1 MLFSCIKLIQTFQND
16 LGGSSTQS
24 SLFIQN
30 SISVDYPLYCNPYCT
45 NILSQFSILAMIYF
59 IMGSESLSP
68 TFLVTMSSNCRPPS
82 HHSILCILQFSPF
95 HTKCNLL
102 EMCLVLLISLPFLA
116 IKTANLLSN
125 IIRGAYYRTISGS
138 LFNNL

>member
-59 IMGSESLSP
+59 IMGSETVACP
-68 TFLVTMSSNCRPPS
+68 RMDKNGKDTK
-82 HHSILCILQFSPF
+82 
-95 HTKCNLL
+95 HTRHIERRMHL
-102 EMCLVLLISLPFLA
+102 
-116 IKTANLLSN
+116 
-125 IIRGAYYRTISGS
+125 
-138 LFNNL
+138 